1 MKRYDLRSDTITL
14 QTPQMREAMYRA
26 EVGDDV
32 YGEDKTVNRL
42 EAMARELTGKEESLF
57 VSSGCMGNLLSL
69 MIYGGRGNEV
79 LCANESHIIQHE
91 IGAVSAIAN
100 TIPIIVPSVNGI
112 IDETK
117 LESFIRPYSY
127 DMGKS
132 AMIEVENTTS
142 GLIYPIEKMKAI
154 KEIAERHNMKVHLDG
169 ARIFNA
175 VVESGIE
182 LSEYAKYCDDIT
194 FCLSKGLGC
203 PVGSMLSG
211 DKEFIHLARRYRKML
226 GGGMRQIGYLAAAGI
241 YALEN
246 HVERLKEDHENCK
259 LIRDAVAS
267 TSWARVLTYGTNI
280 LFFTSDSYD
289 ISKIVKKF
297 NDDGVMV
304 LCECNACRVVT
315 NIGISKKDAQE
326 IANYIK
332 AFDPESING

>member
-1 MKRYDLRSDTITL
+1 MKKYDLRSDTITL
-14 QTPQMREAMYRA
+14 QTPEMREAMYHA

-32 YGEDKTVNRL
+32 YSEDKTVNRL
-42 EAMARELTGKEESLF
+42 EAMARELTGKDESLF

-91 IGAVSAIAN
+91 IGAVSGIAN

-117 LESFIRPYSY
+117 LEQYIRPYSY
-127 DMGKS
+127 DMGRS

-142 GLIYPIEKMKAI
+142 GLIYPLEKMQAI
-154 KEIAERHNMKVHLDG
+154 KEIAQKHNMKVHLDG

-175 VVESGIE
+175 VVESGIS
-182 LSEYAKYCDDIT
+182 LSTWAKYCDDIT

-203 PVGSMLSG
+203 PVGSILSG

-246 HVERLKEDHENCK
+246 HIDRLKDDHENCK
-259 LIRDAVAS
+259 MIKEAVEA
-267 TSWARVLTYGTNI
+267 TSWASVLTYGTNI

-289 ISKIVKKF
+289 INKIVKKF
-297 NDDGVMV
+297 NQDGIMV
-304 LCECNACRVVT
+304 LSECNACRVVT
-315 NIGISKKDAQE
+315 NIGISKSDAE
-326 IANYIK
+326 EVASYIK
-332 AFDPESING
+332 NFDPECING

>member
-1 MKRYDLRSDTITL
+1 MKIYDLRSDTITL
-14 QTPQMREAMYRA
+14 QTPQMREAMYHA

-32 YGEDKTVNRL
+32 YGEDKTVNTL
-42 EAMARELTGKEESLF
+42 EAMARELSGKEDSVF

-79 LCANESHIIQHE
+79 LCSKESHIIQHE

-100 TIPIIVPSVNGI
+100 TIPITVDSVNGI
-112 IDETK
+112 IDETT
-117 LESFIRPYSY
+117 LENYIRPYSY

-142 GLIYPIEKMKAI
+142 GLIYPLEKMQKIKAI
-154 KEIAERHNMKVHLDG
+154 AEKHNMKVHLDG

-175 VVESGIE
+175 VVETGIP
-182 LSEYAKYCDDIT
+182 LSTWAKCADDVT

-203 PVGSMLSG
+203 PVGSMLCG

-241 YALEN
+241 YALNN
-246 HVERLKEDHENCK
+246 HVERLKEDHDNCK
-259 LIRDAVAS
+259 LIKEAIES

-280 LFFTSDSYD
+280 LFFTSDNYD
-289 ISKIVKKF
+289 INKIVKKF
-297 NDDGVMV
+297 NADGLLV
-304 LCECNACRVVT
+304 LSECGACRVVT
-315 NIGISKKDAQE
+315 NIGISKQDAEE

-332 AFDPESING
+332 AFDPESINE

>member
-1 MKRYDLRSDTITL
+1 MKKYDLRSDTITL
-14 QTPQMREAMYRA
+14 QTPEMREAMYHA

-32 YGEDKTVNRL
+32 YGEDKTVNIL

-91 IGAVSAIAN
+91 IGAVSGIAN

-117 LESFIRPYSY
+117 LEQYIRPYSY

-142 GLIYPIEKMKAI
+142 GLIYPLEKMARI
-154 KEIAERHNMKVHLDG
+154 KEIAEKHNMKVHLDG
-169 ARIFNA
+169 ARILNA
-175 VVESGIE
+175 VVETKIE
-182 LSEYAKYCDDIT
+182 LSTWAKYCDDVT

-203 PVGSMLSG
+203 PVGSILSG
-211 DKEFIHLARRYRKML
+211 DKEFIHQARRYRKML

-246 HVERLKEDHENCK
+246 HIDRLRDDHENCK
-259 LIRDAVAS
+259 MIKEAVES

-289 ISKIVKKF
+289 INKIVKKF
-297 NDDGVMV
+297 NQDGILV
-304 LCECNACRVVT
+304 LSEGGACRVVT
-315 NIGISKKDAQE
+315 NIGISKPDAE
-326 IANYIK
+326 EVANYIK
-332 AFDPESING
+332 NFDPECING

>member
-1 MKRYDLRSDTITL
+1 MKKYDLRSDTITL
-14 QTPQMREAMYRA
+14 QTPEMRKAMYLS

-91 IGAVSAIAN
+91 IGAVSGIAN

-117 LESFIRPYSY
+117 LEQYIRPYSY

-142 GLIYPIEKMKAI
+142 GLIYPLEKMKSI
-154 KEIAERHNMKVHLDG
+154 KEIAEKHNMKVHLDG

-175 VVESGIE
+175 VVETGIP
-182 LSEYAKYCDDIT
+182 LNTWAKYCDDIT

-203 PVGSMLSG
+203 PVGSILSG
-211 DKEFIHLARRYRKML
+211 DKEFIHQARRYRKML

-246 HVERLKEDHENCK
+246 HVERLKDDHENCK
-259 LIRDAVAS
+259 IIKEAVEA

-280 LFFTSDSYD
+280 LFFTSDCYD
-289 ISKIVKKF
+289 INKIVKKF
-297 NDDGVMV
+297 NSDGILV
-304 LCECNACRVVT
+304 LSEGGACRVVT
-315 NIGISKKDAQE
+315 NIGISKADAE
-326 IANYIK
+326 EVAKYIK
-332 AFDPESING
+332 NFDPEYING